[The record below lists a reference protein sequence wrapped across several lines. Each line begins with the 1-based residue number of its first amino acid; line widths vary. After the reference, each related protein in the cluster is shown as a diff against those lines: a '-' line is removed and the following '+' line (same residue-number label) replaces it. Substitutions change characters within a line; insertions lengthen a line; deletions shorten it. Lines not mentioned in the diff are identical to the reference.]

1 MKKLLLLTLFI
12 SLVFACSSDD
22 SSDNSNQTF
31 LERFDGKVFQ
41 REMPTTEYP
50 IGIIVDV
57 HRYIKFENSSKFLST
72 ANFNSTSSQEIEYCA
87 KYGNGVN
94 DFRGLPYNDSGE
106 LSTVLHNIT
115 IQENTK
121 DRLEIF
127 WTKDFEDTGIKDS
140 GGNSTTPEPVSG
152 TFIFEAEDG
161 KITEIFRN
169 DIGES
174 FVVAFLEES
183 LTDFNSICTSY
194 ISSN

>member
-1 MKKLLLLTLFI
+1 MKKILLLTLFI
-12 SLVFACSSDD
+12 PLVFACSSDD

-31 LERFDGKVFQ
+31 LEKFDGKVFQ
-41 REMPTTEYP
+41 REMPITEYP
-50 IGIIVDV
+50 IGQIVDV
-57 HRYIKFENSSKFLST
+57 HGYVKFENSSKFLST

-87 KYGNGVN
+87 KYGQGIN
-94 DFRGLPYNDSGE
+94 DFRGLPYNDNGG

-121 DRLEIF
+121 DRLKIF
-127 WTKDFEDTGIKDS
+127 WTKDFEDITDGD
-140 GGNSTTPEPVSG
+140 GNSLTPEPVSG
-152 TFIFEAEDG
+152 TFIFEVEDG

-183 LTDFNSICTSY
+183 LTDFNSFCTSY
-194 ISSN
+194 VLSD